1 MKNVF
6 LILTILSIFTTSLF
20 AGINISKDD
29 KISPIDA
36 IWMDMA
42 VGIARDNVNE
52 GGIPCGSVIVFN
64 GALKSVGTA
73 TEKATS
79 IETAIATSKL
89 ATLENAVIY
98 TVNEPTS
105 EAYNAICRA
114 GADAVYFVNSKK
126 DVIDAKIQSAK
137 AYDESKLDS
146 SLRQVTVI
154 KMEFPDAAELL
165 KNK

>member
-1 MKNVF
+1 MKKVF

-126 DVIDAKIQSAK
+126 DVIDAKIQSAN
-137 AYDESKLDS
+137 AYDETKLDTT
-146 SLRQVTVI
+146 LRQVTVI